1 MVVGQSPEV
10 LLRFFGLAIQ
20 HLNWF
25 RSSFNSRRI
34 SMAQPLLDRP
44 EYIEQA
50 YLYQVLR
57 ERADIEMPMQELLEQ
72 IRYELLTTT
81 KLPLA
86 IDYLLTE
93 LKHSG
98 QMAPAMKKLSHY
110 FTPFQA
116 YLVEE
121 AEKESGRFTMG
132 TALEVLGGE
141 AKYRTENHNEAG
153 LFFYHFE
160 VLCRN
165 RLNYDRGLTAISNDP
180 TFDRKWAKWIL
191 MLRAQVGL
199 VDIADLLFLA
209 SDEYR
214 VRMEEAGQS
223 IEGKGPFLFGRK
235 EGRIALG
242 NRRREP
248 IFLFAAMQR
257 HLDYPTVPRPKPVD
271 ENKDAIPQLMRR
283 MERLESRIKLMEEE
297 RRAGI
302 DITKFYADR
311 DGSGSSDSDRR

>member
-1 MVVGQSPEV
+1 
-10 LLRFFGLAIQ
+10 
-20 HLNWF
+20 
-25 RSSFNSRRI
+25 
-34 SMAQPLLDRP
+34 MAQPLLDRS
-44 EYIEQA
+44 EYVEQA
-50 YLYQVLR
+50 YLYEILR
-57 ERADIEMPMQELLEQ
+57 ERGEIELPLQELLEQ
-72 IRYELLTTT
+72 IRHELLTTT

-98 QMAPAMKKLSHY
+98 QMAPAMKKLAHY

-132 TALEVLGGE
+132 TALQVLEGE
-141 AKYRTENHNEAG
+141 AKYRTSEYNEAG
-153 LFFYHFE
+153 LFFYQFE
-160 VLCRN
+160 VLCRS

-180 TFDRKWAKWIL
+180 TFDRTWATWIL

-199 VDIADLLFLA
+199 VDLADLLFLA

-214 VRMEEAGQS
+214 VKLEAAGQS
-223 IEGKGPFLFGRK
+223 SEGKGPFLFGRK

-248 IFLFAAMQR
+248 LFLFAAMQR
-257 HLDYPTVPRPKPVD
+257 HLGYPSVPRPKPVD

-302 DITKFYADR
+302 DITKFYVDPNESG
-311 DGSGSSDSDRR
+311 GS